1 MEGTP
6 VNPKFGLM
14 WTPFAGTT
22 VRAAAFRTFR
32 RDLIADQT
40 IEPTEI
46 AGFNQFFDDP
56 AATDARR
63 FGLGLDQRFTRN
75 LFGGFE
81 VTHRLLKEPLPS
93 PQVGVAE
100 AHEDVDRAYLYW
112 MPARWAALRSEY
124 YLQKLQQPPSLVS
137 GGFNYLDLRTERAPL
152 GVSLFGPA
160 GFSFAATTSWIHQS
174 GTFVDTLQNNQQ
186 TQGTSTFWVTNLEL
200 RWRLPRRA
208 GTIAVGVDNL
218 FDRRFSYFEPDPA
231 NPTVYPER
239 FWYARF
245 QLLL

>member
-1 MEGTP
+1 
-6 VNPKFGLM
+6 
-14 WTPFAGTT
+14 
-22 VRAAAFRTFR
+22 
-32 RDLIADQT
+32 LISDQT

-81 VTHRLLKEPLPS
+81 VTHGLLKQPLPS
-93 PQVGVAE
+93 PQVGFAE
-100 AHEDVDRAYLYW
+100 AHTDVDRAYLYW
-112 MPARWAALRSEY
+112 MPARWAALSSQY

-152 GVSLFGPA
+152 SVSLFGPA
-160 GFSFAATTSWIHQS
+160 GFSFTASASWVHQT
-174 GTFVDTLQNNQQ
+174 GTFVDTLQNNQE
-186 TQGTSTFWVTNLEL
+186 TQGTSTFWVTDLEL

-208 GTIAVGVDNL
+208 GTIAVGVSNL